1 MRKGITI
8 NILLLA
14 LTILLV
20 ATNLLLGSVEIP
32 AGQVLRAIAG
42 MEVEQESWAYIV
54 MESRLPQALTAMLC
68 GASLATAGLLLQTSF
83 RNPLAGPSILGIT
96 NGASLGVALVMLLFG
111 GVITIGGMDGEGGPE
126 GAYIGGLLAVTT
138 GAFLGAMAVIMLLL
152 ALSRM
157 VGSNLMLLIIGIMV
171 SYLTS
176 SAVSLLN
183 FFAAPDNVYDYVLW
197 GMGSFSDVSLRQLPW
212 FAAVSLSGMCLAVL
226 LIKPLNALLL
236 GDNYAQNLGIN
247 IRRTHQ
253 LLLLTTGILTAV
265 STAYCG
271 PVAFIG
277 LAVPHIARL
286 LTGTASHAVLLP
298 ATILCGAGI
307 ALLCNVI
314 SILPGSTIIP
324 INAVTPIFGAP
335 VILYIIVRRTAV
347 TSSAPYP
354 S

>member
-14 LTILLV
+14 LTILLI
-20 ATNLLLGSVEIP
+20 ATNLLIGSVEIP
-32 AGQVLRAIAG
+32 VGQVLRAIAG

-138 GAFLGAMAVIMLLL
+138 GAFLGPMAVIMLLL
-152 ALSRM
+152 SLSRM

-183 FFAAPDNVYDYVLW
+183 FFAAPDNVYNYVLW

-298 ATILCGAGI
+298 ATILCGASI